1 MFSGTCGTSSM
12 SLSQS
17 PAQGILHASCSTP
30 SSSTEGLRQAIQC
43 VQQLLCR
50 HFLRHE
56 QDVVLSQ
63 PSRQGDTRHAQFLQ
77 RTVGNEQ
84 AVLFKFHFIV
94 HAKILLY
101 F

>member
-17 PAQGILHASCSTP
+17 PAQGILHASCKHTQQFYGS
-30 SSSTEGLRQAIQC
+30 LRQAIQC

-63 PSRQGDTRHAQFLQ
+63 PRRQGDTRQAQFLQ

>member
-17 PAQGILHASCSTP
+17 PAQGILHASCSNTQQFYG
-30 SSSTEGLRQAIQC
+30 SLRQAIQC

-63 PSRQGDTRHAQFLQ
+63 PRRQGDTRQAQFLQ

>member
-1 MFSGTCGTSSM
+1 MFSGYLRHIVHVPFAVACAGH
-12 SLSQS
+12 
-17 PAQGILHASCSTP
+17 PACLLQHTQQFYGS
-30 SSSTEGLRQAIQC
+30 LRQAIQC
-43 VQQLLCR
+43 VQQLQCR

-63 PSRQGDTRHAQFLQ
+63 PRRQGDTRQAQFLQ

>member
-12 SLSQS
+12 SLSAVGCTGH
-17 PAQGILHASCSTP
+17 PACLLQHTQQFYGS
-30 SSSTEGLRQAIQC
+30 LRQAIQC

-63 PSRQGDTRHAQFLQ
+63 PRRQGDTRHAQFLQ